1 MPPMRMAT
9 RPTTWSGKHVTG
21 EDMSTARSV
30 GRRPFLLG
38 SVAALV
44 SATMPR
50 SGWPADTAKISV
62 ADFGAVPR
70 IEDAGL
76 ALRRL
81 TPCAE
86 RFDAAGRDRMSML

>member
-1 MPPMRMAT
+1 
-9 RPTTWSGKHVTG
+9 
-21 EDMSTARSV
+21 
-30 GRRPFLLG
+30 
-38 SVAALV
+38 
-44 SATMPR
+44 MPR